1 MWVTT
6 LTTLLI
12 KRAIDMKT
20 KNWDGFRK
28 QYQSII
34 KNLMNNVDIC
44 NRRYVEEGEQVY
56 LVQREAYI
64 KEIEALKTFIKNQ
77 EFEHGYYGVK
87 ND

>member
-44 NRRYVEEGEQVY
+44 NRRYVEEGEQGY

-64 KEIEALKTFIKNQ
+64 KEIEELKTFIKNQ
-77 EFEHGYYGVK
+77 EFEHGYY
-87 ND
+87 